1 MSSKLNVC
9 NSFLDYS
16 HTGKR
21 TLYWINSV
29 SARSI
34 VKFSEYPQEQEFI
47 LLPGTQLKVIN
58 KTVDPYDKT
67 VNIIEMEEIV
77 MDRDSKHITF
87 KTLLILFNWS

>member
-1 MSSKLNVC
+1 MGSSHK
-9 NSFLDYS
+9 S
-16 HTGKR
+16 KR
-21 TLYWINSV
+21 TLCWINSV

-34 VKFSEYPQEQEFI
+34 AKFSEFPHEQESI

-77 MDRDSKHITF
+77 MARDGKYITF
-87 KTLLILFNWS
+87 NKLLILFN